1 MRINT
6 YTSYEIE
13 GTIIVGEGGY
23 NFHKEFAVDI
33 PDELWEKY
41 QKLKAEVS
49 KLEDEMYAVA
59 APAEAAYYENL
70 KLERDKKKWIE
81 ESPLR
86 AAAEKAWKEAEEAKR
101 LRGEEKKR
109 KAIERK
115 VLGDAAIDPKFL
127 TPEALEKRRLRK
139 MKKELIAS

>member
-23 NFHKEFAVDI
+23 NFHPEFAVDI
-33 PDELWEKY
+33 PDELWERYK
-41 QKLKAEVS
+41 KLRAEVS
-49 KLEDEMYAVA
+49 QLENEMYAVA
-59 APAEAAYYENL
+59 GPAEEAYYDKL
-70 KLERDKKKWIE
+70 QLERDHLRWVE
-81 ESPLR
+81 EAPLR
-86 AAAEKAWKEAEEAKR
+86 AEAEKARLEAEEAKR

-109 KAIERK
+109 KAAERK
-115 VLGDAAIDPKFL
+115 ILGDVAIDPKFL